1 MNFTKKMN
9 SKVLMSNIM
18 LNYLKKK
25 KQNRKQD
32 SIPMGNESML
42 KKMLKKKKN
51 QNCNLVLKNEL
62 KKY

>member
-42 KKMLKKKKN
+42 KKMLKKKKI
-51 QNCNLVLKNEL
+51 KTAT
-62 KKY
+62 

>member
-1 MNFTKKMN
+1 
-9 SKVLMSNIM
+9 M
-18 LNYLKKK
+18 LNYYLKKK
-25 KQNRKQD
+25 TKTNRKQD

-42 KKMLKKKKN
+42 KKNAQKKKN

>member
-1 MNFTKKMN
+1 
-9 SKVLMSNIM
+9 
-18 LNYLKKK
+18 
-25 KQNRKQD
+25 
-32 SIPMGNESML
+32 MGNESML

>member
-18 LNYLKKK
+18 LNYYLKKK
-25 KQNRKQD
+25 KT
-32 SIPMGNESML
+32 ESRIAFLWAMKACL
-42 KKMLKKKKN
+42 KKCSKKKN